1 MFVEFTE
8 SVNLSKVNFSRYK
21 LYLNEL
27 ENKIN
32 YITHIITVLVYDSW
46 STVISSPHP
55 VFCCFPRRPLAIL
68 GILFVGNQKHL
79 AHISNLIEHWSHHLV
94 CVHVHAPPGLWA
106 PRMEKTVPHL
116 SPISLTSSTWVGA
129 CLNEGEFRQNMLQRG
144 LQFSALCLAR
154 PTFPFLEPSL
164 MGRTCI
170 IIPNTIAWNL
180 KLNNFGSVVRE
191 TGAQKI
197 WVKK

>member
-46 STVISSPHP
+46 STNVISSPHP

-116 SPISLTSSTWVGA
+116 LPFPWHLAHEWAHVWMKVNLDRICFREDYSSLLYA
-129 CLNEGEFRQNMLQRG
+129 
-144 LQFSALCLAR
+144 
-154 PTFPFLEPSL
+154 
-164 MGRTCI
+164 
-170 IIPNTIAWNL
+170 
-180 KLNNFGSVVRE
+180 
-191 TGAQKI
+191 
-197 WVKK
+197 